1 MSTSYLK
8 LKDFLQLTARLESA
22 HPGFGASYL
31 GLGVAADITLHPPVV
46 SSSLSTH
53 TSSDKQHLT
62 RRRRCTL
69 VTPNNHPPILHTSL
83 SSVQNHRSQPLC
95 KVQIP
100 CCSSSFLL
108 SEYLAQID
116 EVTTWELVLNDDKRN
131 RAGVSVQL
139 HAQWTTN
146 YDHIQKHPDKNE
158 EEDPSNIRD
167 WDRRPDD
174 RRGAMFVELI
184 PNVIK
189 IGRNIALVDAQV
201 VAVTTPASGA
211 IENNNDHQSRHQ
223 ILSASH
229 IKYMPMGFVTDWAL
243 RHWKLLQLYSQYC
256 MSSGAAVVAA
266 RNHKTRTDLLQCLEY
281 PSHPP
286 DATTTTTTTTTSTKA
301 IFHIL
306 PWHASLGGPIHGGC
320 QAILM
325 ELVAHQAMT
334 TAVTTTNHWRESGN
348 NTVALQLDAMTVDY
362 LSPPVG
368 CETVQITATFD
379 PILESNAQRQ
389 RRRNIIVEIRDT
401 QRIEKL
407 YSRGTLQYVATPER
421 IQFM

>member
-266 RNHKTRTDLLQCLEY
+266 RNHKTRTDPPMSRISIASTGCNDDDDDDFHQ
-281 PSHPP
+281 SHFPYIAMACQSRRTHP
-286 DATTTTTTTTTSTKA
+286 RWLSSHTHGIGGTSGYDYCCNHYESLARIREQHSCVA
-301 IFHIL
+301 IGCHDCGLSI
-306 PWHASLGGPIHGGC
+306 PTGG
-320 QAILM
+320 M
-325 ELVAHQAMT
+325 
-334 TAVTTTNHWRESGN
+334 
-348 NTVALQLDAMTVDY
+348 
-362 LSPPVG
+362 
-368 CETVQITATFD
+368 
-379 PILESNAQRQ
+379 
-389 RRRNIIVEIRDT
+389 
-401 QRIEKL
+401 
-407 YSRGTLQYVATPER
+407 
-421 IQFM
+421 